1 MLNYQRLIIFISF
14 NVWNKSTL
22 LHVGLSVP
30 NISWSFKIPYFVRIL
45 PLKWLPSGTLNQWD
59 VAIVQWENHQNH
71 WRLSS
76 KPCLISIATN
86 TGWWCNNHLEK

>member
-14 NVWNKSTL
+14 NVWNKNTL

-45 PLKWLPSGTLNQWD
+45 PLKWLRSGTLNQCD
-59 VAIVQWENHQNH
+59 VAIVQWDQNH
-71 WRLSS
+71 WRLPS
-76 KPCLISIATN
+76 
-86 TGWWCNNHLEK
+86 HV